1 MLSKETHSSLERQ
14 VFASTAE
21 SEGPSRGL
29 LLVLCFDYRLSEC
42 VWGFVYTEFCL
53 FQVKLLHNLHLVL
66 ASEAFL
72 SLGSLLCL
80 AGWLGFFG
88 VLFVLLSVGA
98 Q

>member
-1 MLSKETHSSLERQ
+1 MISRRPVLPLNVKFSPQQLSRKGLPEACH
-14 VFASTAE
+14 VFVF
-21 SEGPSRGL
+21 L
-29 LLVLCFDYRLSEC
+29 LSEC
-42 VWGFVYTEFCL
+42 IWGFVYSEFCL

-66 ASEAFL
+66 PSEAFL

>member
-1 MLSKETHSSLERQ
+1 MFL
-14 VFASTAE
+14 
-21 SEGPSRGL
+21 
-29 LLVLCFDYRLSEC
+29 LSEC

-66 ASEAFL
+66 ASKAFL

-88 VLFVLLSVGA
+88 VLFVFSWSTVTAYLWGVHCEALM
-98 Q
+98 QI

>member
-1 MLSKETHSSLERQ
+1 MFL
-14 VFASTAE
+14 
-21 SEGPSRGL
+21 
-29 LLVLCFDYRLSEC
+29 LSEC

-88 VLFVLLSVGA
+88 VLFVFAFSWGTVTAYLWGVHREALM
-98 Q
+98 QT